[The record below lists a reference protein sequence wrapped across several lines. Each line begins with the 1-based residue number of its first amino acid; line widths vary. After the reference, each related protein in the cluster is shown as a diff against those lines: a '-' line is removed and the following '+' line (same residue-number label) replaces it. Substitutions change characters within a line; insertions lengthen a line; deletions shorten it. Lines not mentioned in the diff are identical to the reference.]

1 MFIPSVVKDN
11 TLRLEVAYCFWLLN
25 KNANF
30 SPVCS
35 NRKSLSLGP
44 VWEHFL
50 KCKHF
55 QDTELG
61 KRLKEEFSLHSS
73 WQGSEAERD
82 WSELMTCPVSRQYIR
97 CQRKRHEN
105 NMAENTYSWVCITER
120 FVLKTYSDRR
130 HLTRK
135 LLECSKMDNLYQE
148 TNRWVVSFVCCLLP
162 LNGHVSIL
170 VLPGF
175 TCKL

>member
-73 WQGSEAERD
+73 
-82 WSELMTCPVSRQYIR
+82 
-97 CQRKRHEN
+97 
-105 NMAENTYSWVCITER
+105 
-120 FVLKTYSDRR
+120 
-130 HLTRK
+130 
-135 LLECSKMDNLYQE
+135 
-148 TNRWVVSFVCCLLP
+148 
-162 LNGHVSIL
+162 
-170 VLPGF
+170 
-175 TCKL
+175 